1 VGERVP
7 RLTAIVTGRVQG
19 VGFRDYVQR
28 QAVRRGLT
36 GFVRNRDDGR
46 SVEVVA
52 EGDDSSLS
60 KFVDTLRNGPGM
72 ARVDDVDLRMS
83 DEAAEFSRFSVEY

>member
-1 VGERVP
+1 MP

-28 QAVRRGLT
+28 EAVRRGLS

-46 SVEVVA
+46 SVEVIA
-52 EGDDSSLS
+52 DGDESSLS
-60 KFVDTLRNGPGM
+60 EFAETLHQGPGL
-72 ARVDDVDLRMS
+72 ARVDHVDVRMS
-83 DEAAEFSRFSVEY
+83 DEAPEFPRFSVEY

>member
-1 VGERVP
+1 MP

-28 QAVRRGLT
+28 QALRRGLA

-52 EGDDSSLS
+52 EGDESSLS
-60 KFVDTLRNGPGM
+60 AFTEALHKGPGL
-72 ARVDDVDLRMS
+72 ARVDDVDAQVRE
-83 DEAAEFSRFSVEY
+83 EAPKFSRFSVEY

>member
-1 VGERVP
+1 MP

-28 QAVRRGLT
+28 EAVRRGLS

-46 SVEVVA
+46 SVEVIA
-52 EGDDSSLS
+52 EGDESSLS
-60 KFVDTLRNGPGM
+60 EFAETLHQGPGL
-72 ARVDDVDLRMS
+72 ARVDHVDVRMS
-83 DEAAEFSRFSVEY
+83 DEAPEFPRFSVEY

>member
-1 VGERVP
+1 MP
-7 RLTAIVTGRVQG
+7 RLTAVVKGRVQG

-36 GFVRNRDDGR
+36 GFVRNSDDGR

-52 EGDDSSLS
+52 EGGTSPLS
-60 KFVDTLRNGPGM
+60 ELTEALHKGPGL
-72 ARVDDVDLRMS
+72 ARVDAVDVRMS
-83 DEAAEFSRFSVEY
+83 DETLEFSRFSVEY